1 LTFRSAVVRRTSVG
15 LVVAVVLLALG
26 FVGGETG
33 VGHGSPV
40 DGTAASRFGLYPGY
54 AGVTELHHLESWVGH
69 PANYVVQFADIHE
82 SAFTSSVWGEVTRA
96 GAFQTM
102 AERIT
107 LVESVPL
114 AFGDFLQSGAAGQA
128 TARAN
133 LQATVSGAHDAEYR
147 VAANYLRNGGYPDA
161 IIRLGWEF
169 DGDWMPWSAPG
180 NEELWIT
187 AYRHVADIF
196 RSVSSSFRFDWNGS
210 AGYFAHATAAYPG
223 DNYVDIVG
231 LDVYD
236 KGLGTVWD
244 SSTQSWL
251 DPVAAF
257 ATLRDDLTA
266 QRNFAIAHG
275 KPVSYP
281 EWALTGVDGKVNS
294 GVGGDNP
301 TFIQGMSDWINALP
315 ANGPGSLSYESYF
328 NEDTEDGHHRIDANY
343 FPNSA
348 ARYKFLFGQA
358 PRIASISLTVGSG
371 TVGGQPTVLE
381 SRALTPDGA
390 LTGLDGTVKF
400 FDGWTNIGQA
410 DLDGGVATLK
420 TDPLVAGKHWM
431 WAYYQA
437 AKGAKLTVSPLRV
450 RDVDP
455 AQSTVQ
461 APSVSVTSGDDIELG
476 ASVTVRAPG
485 TSSPPG
491 SVVFTNASSGARF
504 RAPLAAGVARL
515 TLPSLPVGVHSF
527 TAKYPASDYHGSAT
541 DTLTVTVRPPA

>member
-26 FVGGETG
+26 LVGGETG
-33 VGHGSPV
+33 VGHGSPA
-40 DGTAASRFGLYPGY
+40 DGSAASRFGLYPGY

-69 PANYVVQFADIHE
+69 PASYVVQFADIHE
-82 SAFTSSVWGEVTRA
+82 AAFTSSVWGEVTRA

-107 LVESVPL
+107 LVESIPL

-133 LQATVSGAHDAEYR
+133 LQATVAGAHDSEYR
-147 VAANYLRNGGYPDA
+147 VAANYLRSGGYPDA

-180 NEELWIT
+180 NEALWIT

-223 DNYVDIVG
+223 DDYVDIVG

-236 KGLGTVWD
+236 KGLGPVWD

-257 ATLRDDLTA
+257 ATLRDDLAA
-266 QRNFAIAHG
+266 QRDFAIAHG

-294 GVGGDNP
+294 GVGGDDP

-348 ARYKFLFGQA
+348 ARYKFLFAAVTDTPPGKTSVSIAAASNLVNGDSVVLRSKASA
-358 PRIASISLTVGSG
+358 PATATADVTG
-371 TVGGQPTVLE
+371 TVTFVDGFSPLGK
-381 SRALTPDGA
+381 RALD
-390 LTGLDGTVKF
+390 K
-400 FDGWTNIGQA
+400 
-410 DLDGGVATLK
+410 GVATLTAK
-420 TDPLVAGKHWM
+420 SLSPGKHWI
-431 WAYYQA
+431 WAFYQRSDA
-437 AKGAKLTVSPLRV
+437 SELAVSAVEMRV
-450 RDVDP
+450 
-455 AQSTVQ
+455 
-461 APSVSVTSGDDIELG
+461 
-476 ASVTVRAPG
+476 
-485 TSSPPG
+485 
-491 SVVFTNASSGARF
+491 
-504 RAPLAAGVARL
+504 VA
-515 TLPSLPVGVHSF
+515 
-527 TAKYPASDYHGSAT
+527 PAS
-541 DTLTVTVRPPA
+541 P